1 MKMLVCNAG
10 RYSSFGRIMQV
21 IAVAA
26 LTGLATAQPGI
37 AADDAGEVAQLA
49 KARAAI
55 KGLGGNL
62 KKELVGAME
71 KGGPVSAIDIC
82 RTAAPSIAEEQSQ
95 QHGVQVART
104 ALKVRNP
111 DNAPDEFER
120 RVLEDFVKK
129 IEAGSDPMK
138 LDHAETVTAADGTK
152 TFRYMKAIPTA
163 EKPCLACHGE
173 TIAPDV
179 KAEIDRL
186 YPEDQATGFKAGEL
200 RGAFSVTHKV
210 E

>member
-10 RYSSFGRIMQV
+10 RYSALGRIMQV

-26 LTGLATAQPGI
+26 LTGLATAQPGV
-37 AADDAGEVAQLA
+37 AGDDAGEAAQLA

-71 KGGPVSAIDIC
+71 KGGPVSAIDVC
-82 RTAAPSIAEEQSQ
+82 RTAAPSIAESQSQ
-95 QHGVQVART
+95 EHGVKVART

-111 DNAPDEFER
+111 DNAPDDFER

-138 LDHAETVTAADGTK
+138 LEHYETVMAADGSK
-152 TFRYMKAIPTA
+152 AFRYMKAIPTA
-163 EKPCLACHGE
+163 EKPCLACHGD

-186 YPEDQATGFKAGEL
+186 YPLDQATGFKAGEL
-200 RGAFSVTHKV
+200 RGAFSVTQKLD
-210 E
+210 

>member
-1 MKMLVCNAG
+1 MRNYPALG
-10 RYSSFGRIMQV
+10 RKMQV
-21 IAVAA
+21 IALAG
-26 LTGLATAQPGI
+26 LTGLVVMAGGTLAKPAF
-37 AADDAGEVAQLA
+37 AADEAGQAAQLA
-49 KARAAI
+49 KAREAI

-82 RTAAPSIAEEQSQ
+82 RTAAPSIAEAQSQ
-95 QHGVQVART
+95 QHGVEVART

-111 DNAPDEFER
+111 KNAADEFER

-129 IEAGSDPMK
+129 IEAGSDPAM
-138 LDHAETVTAADGTK
+138 LDYSETVTAADGSK
-152 TFRYMKAIPTA
+152 EFRYMKAIPTA

-173 TIAPDV
+173 NIAPEV

-186 YPEDQATGFKAGEL
+186 YPEDEATGFKAGEL
-200 RGAFSVTHKV
+200 RGAFTVTQKV